1 MNTTAAG
8 FVIAIDQGTTSSR
21 SILFDHQYAIHSQAQ
36 VELEQFFP
44 HSGWVEQDPDE
55 IWQATLDTARRSMH
69 QVDLRA
75 DQLCALGISNQRETT
90 IVWNR
95 ASGKPVYNA
104 IVWQDRRTAQY
115 CNQRRQDGAQ
125 PMVTAKTGLL
135 LDAYFSASKI
145 AWILDNVSGAR
156 GAAERGELAFGT
168 VDSWLIW
175 NLTAGAVH
183 ATDVTNASR
192 TMLYNIHRQEWDSE
206 LLELFNVPRSMLPEV
221 LDCNGFFGYTSASL
235 LGGKVKICGVAG
247 DQQAAAMGQACFTK
261 GMLKATYGTGCFALL
276 NTGDTA
282 VESQHQLLTTVAS
295 RLDGKISFALE
306 GSIFIAGAAIQW
318 LRDGL
323 RIIES
328 AEQSTAA
335 ALASDL
341 DQAVY
346 LVPAFTG
353 LGAPWWDPE
362 ARAAIFGLSLATGRN
377 EIVRAAL
384 ESVCYQTLD
393 LLNAMHA
400 DWQTTSDTVLRVDG
414 GMAVNDWTMQFLA
427 DILQAPIDRPMITET
442 SALGAAWLAAS
453 HAGLW
458 PTCEDFASAWQCQQR
473 FTPSM
478 SPERRKV
485 KVAGWD
491 AAIGRARGRLDG

>member
-21 SILFDHQYAIHSQAQ
+21 SIVFDHQYAMHSQAQ

-44 HSGWVEQDPDE
+44 HSGWVEQDPGE
-55 IWQATLDTARRSMH
+55 IWQTTLDTARQSMH
-69 QVDLRA
+69 QGNLRA

-125 PMVTAKTGLL
+125 TMVTAKTGLL

-156 GAAERGELAFGT
+156 AAAERGELAFGT

-175 NLTAGAVH
+175 NLTAGDVH

-235 LGGKVKICGVAG
+235 LGGAVKICGVAG

-276 NTGDTA
+276 NTGNTA

-295 RLDGKISFALE
+295 RLDGKISYALE

-400 DWQTTSDTVLRVDG
+400 DWQTTSETVLRVDG
-414 GMAVNDWTMQFLA
+414 GMAVNNWTMQFLA
-427 DILQAPIDRPMITET
+427 DVLQAPIDRPMITET

-458 PTCEDFASAWQCQQR
+458 PTCEDFASGWQCQQR
-473 FTPSM
+473 FTPAM
-478 SPERRKV
+478 SPEKRKV

-491 AAIGRARGRLDG
+491 AAIGRVRGAG

>member
-1 MNTTAAG
+1 M
-8 FVIAIDQGTTSSR
+8 
-21 SILFDHQYAIHSQAQ
+21 FDHQYAIHSQAQ
-36 VELEQFFP
+36 VELGQIFP
-44 HSGWVEQDPDE
+44 HSGWVEQDPEE
-55 IWQATLDTARRSMH
+55 IWQTTLDTARQSMH
-69 QVDLRA
+69 QGGLRA

-125 PMVTAKTGLL
+125 TMVTAKTGLL

-156 GAAERGELAFGT
+156 TAAERCELAFGT

-235 LGGKVKICGVAG
+235 LGGAVKICGVAG
-247 DQQAAAMGQACFTK
+247 DQQAAAMGQACFTQ
-261 GMLKATYGTGCFALL
+261 GMLKATYGTGCFALM

-295 RLDGKISFALE
+295 RLDGNISYALE
-306 GSIFIAGAAIQW
+306 GSIFIAGAALQW

-328 AEQSTAA
+328 AEQSSAE
-335 ALASDL
+335 ALASDP

-362 ARAAIFGLSLATGRN
+362 ARAAIFGLSLATGRS

-393 LLNAMHA
+393 LIKAMHA

-427 DILQAPIDRPMITET
+427 DVLQAPIDRPVITET

-458 PTCEDFASAWQCQQR
+458 PTCDDFAGAWQCQHR
-473 FTPSM
+473 FTPVM
-478 SPERRKV
+478 SPEGRKI

-491 AAIGRARGRLDG
+491 AAIGQVRGAGRRLDG

>member
-21 SILFDHQYAIHSQAQ
+21 SIVFDHQYAIHSQAQ

-55 IWQATLDTARRSMH
+55 IWQTTLDTARQSIH
-69 QVDLRA
+69 QGNLRA

-115 CNQRRQDGAQ
+115 CNQRRQEGAQ
-125 PMVTAKTGLL
+125 TMVTAKTGLL

-156 GAAERGELAFGT
+156 AAAERGELAFGT

-192 TMLYNIHRQEWDSE
+192 TMLYNIHRQDWDSE

-235 LGGKVKICGVAG
+235 LGGAVKICGVAG

-282 VESQHQLLTTVAS
+282 VESQHQLLTTVAA
-295 RLDGKISFALE
+295 RLDGKISYALE

-323 RIIES
+323 RIIQS
-328 AEQSTAA
+328 AEQSTAE
-335 ALASDL
+335 ALASDP

-362 ARAAIFGLSLATGRN
+362 ARAAIFGLSLATGRS

-393 LLNAMHA
+393 LLKAMHA
-400 DWQTTSDTVLRVDG
+400 DWQTTSETVLRVDG

-427 DILQAPIDRPMITET
+427 DILKAPIDRPMITET

-458 PTCEDFASAWQCQQR
+458 PTSADFAGAWQCQRR
-473 FTPSM
+473 FTPAM

-491 AAIGRARGRLDG
+491 AAIGRVRGPT

>member
-21 SILFDHQYAIHSQAQ
+21 SILFDHQYAIHSQAH

-282 VESQHQLLTTVAS
+282 VKSQHQLLTTVAS

-491 AAIGRARGRLDG
+491 AAIGRARGRLNG

>member
-21 SILFDHQYAIHSQAQ
+21 SILFDHQYAIHSQAH

-306 GSIFIAGAAIQW
+306 GSIFTAGAAIQW

-491 AAIGRARGRLDG
+491 AAIGRARGRLNG

>member
-21 SILFDHQYAIHSQAQ
+21 SILFDHQYAIHSQAH

-206 LLELFNVPRSMLPEV
+206 LLEIFNVPRSMLPEV

-458 PTCEDFASAWQCQQR
+458 PTCEDFANAWQCQQR

>member
-1 MNTTAAG
+1 MNTTTAG

-55 IWQATLDTARRSMH
+55 IWQTTLDTARRSMH
-69 QVDLRA
+69 QADLRA

-95 ASGKPVYNA
+95 VSGKPVYNA

-125 PMVTAKTGLL
+125 TMVTAKTGLL

-156 GAAERGELAFGT
+156 AAAERGELVFGT

-235 LGGKVKICGVAG
+235 LGGTVKICGVAG

-295 RLDGKISFALE
+295 RLDGKISYALE

-323 RIIES
+323 GIIES

-335 ALASDL
+335 ALASDP

-353 LGAPWWDPE
+353 LGAPWWDPD

-393 LLNAMHA
+393 LLHAMHA
-400 DWQTTSDTVLRVDG
+400 DWKTTSNTVLRVDG

-427 DILQAPIDRPMITET
+427 DVLQAPIDRPMITET

-458 PTCEDFASAWQCQQR
+458 PTCEDFASSWQCQQR
-473 FTPSM
+473 FTPTM
-478 SPERRKV
+478 SPEQCKF

-491 AAIGRARGRLDG
+491 AAIRRVRGAG

>member
-1 MNTTAAG
+1 M
-8 FVIAIDQGTTSSR
+8 
-21 SILFDHQYAIHSQAQ
+21 
-36 VELEQFFP
+36 
-44 HSGWVEQDPDE
+44 
-55 IWQATLDTARRSMH
+55 
-69 QVDLRA
+69 
-75 DQLCALGISNQRETT
+75 
-90 IVWNR
+90 
-95 ASGKPVYNA
+95 
-104 IVWQDRRTAQY
+104 
-115 CNQRRQDGAQ
+115 
-125 PMVTAKTGLL
+125 
-135 LDAYFSASKI
+135 
-145 AWILDNVSGAR
+145 
-156 GAAERGELAFGT
+156 
-168 VDSWLIW
+168 
-175 NLTAGAVH
+175 H

-192 TMLYNIHRQEWDSE
+192 TMLYNIHRQDWDSE

-235 LGGKVKICGVAG
+235 LGGAVKICGVAG

-282 VESQHQLLTTVAS
+282 VESQHQLLTTVAA
-295 RLDGKISFALE
+295 RLDGKISYALE

-323 RIIES
+323 RIIQS
-328 AEQSTAA
+328 SEQSTAE
-335 ALASDL
+335 ALASDP

-362 ARAAIFGLSLATGRN
+362 ARAAIFGLSLATGRS

-393 LLNAMHA
+393 LLKAMHA
-400 DWQTTSDTVLRVDG
+400 DWQTTSETVLRVDG

-427 DILQAPIDRPMITET
+427 DILKAPIDRPMITET

-453 HAGLW
+453 HAGLG
-458 PTCEDFASAWQCQQR
+458 PTSADFAGAWQCQQR
-473 FTPSM
+473 FIPAM

-491 AAIGRARGRLDG
+491 AAIGRVRGPT